1 VSAFT
6 SGATENRMMW
16 DRRAA
21 GFMEVWYA
29 TVFHSSLRSGL
40 WLRYTISAPADPRR
54 APATCR
60 LWAFYFD
67 PEGKKSFAA
76 SNEYSVDRLG
86 SANGRDDGALVRIG
100 DAWLSETHLDG
111 RVTGG
116 DRSLAWSLDFEPADR
131 CYQHLPRLLRDRA
144 ARRFSTVCSPNLS
157 VPFTGAVELDRAT
170 LRFEDEP
177 GCQSH
182 RWGRRNS
189 HSWAW
194 AHCSAWEEGPDA
206 VFEGVA
212 ARAGGRVPAFTSL
225 YLRHRGED
233 LAFSDVRS
241 VLRARSRFELPTW
254 AFTSQTARW
263 KIAGA
268 ARLRLDRSVQVRY
281 DDPAGGVRHC
291 ANSEIADLALA
302 VYERVDGAWR
312 HDASLTA
319 MGSAH
324 LEFGRPEPFPEL
336 PIAF

>member
-1 VSAFT
+1 
-6 SGATENRMMW
+6 MMW

-29 TVFHSSLRSGL
+29 TVFHRALRSGV
-40 WLRYTISAPADPRR
+40 WIRYTITAPAPGRGGDPS
-54 APATCR
+54 CR

-67 PEGKKSFAA
+67 PEGKKGFAA
-76 SNEYSVDRLG
+76 ANEYSTDRLG

-111 RVTGG
+111 RVTSG
-116 DRSLAWSLDFEPADR
+116 DRALTWSLDFDPADR
-131 CYQHLPRLLRDRA
+131 CYQHLPPSLRKRA
-144 ARRFSTVCSPNLS
+144 ERRFSTVCSPNLS
-157 VPFTGAVELDRAT
+157 VAFTGAVELDGET
-170 LRFEDEP
+170 VRFDGEP

-194 AHCSAWEEGPDA
+194 AHCADWEDGARA
-206 VFEGVA
+206 VFEGVT
-212 ARAGGRVPAFTSL
+212 ARTGRRVPAFTSL

-233 LAFSDVRS
+233 LTFSDVRS
-241 VLRARSRFELPTW
+241 ALRAHSRFELPTW
-254 AFTSQTARW
+254 AFSSHNGRW

-281 DDPAGGVRHC
+281 DDPDGGVRHC
-291 ANSEIADLALA
+291 TNSEIGDLALE
-302 VYERVDGAWR
+302 VYERRDGIWR

-336 PIAF
+336 ALSF